1 MVLCYPKDI
10 MNSGHL
16 SRWQKLGYGV
26 ADLGAALSFVTI
38 NFFLFIFL
46 VQVAGLN
53 PALAGTAIL
62 IGRVLDAVTDPLMGL
77 ISDRTRSRWGRR
89 KPYIWAGLVPV
100 GLSFMLLW
108 FVPEGSQTVKFLW
121 ATLTL
126 CLFSVSFT
134 VVQVP
139 YMALTPELA
148 PDYETR
154 TSLTSY
160 RIGFGTLASL
170 LAAATPPLIVGAFAL
185 PGEVALGSRNGW
197 LAVGIAFGLVIITSY
212 LIMALITRETPKD
225 LPVEAP
231 TSLLDTY
238 LSAFRIY
245 GYPHI
250 LALFVLVTLGLG
262 VIQVNLPIYLVSNL
276 QFGEGQ
282 QSTIQGLLFIVA
294 ILSLPLW
301 NLLSSRRGKR
311 HAFAHGLVVL
321 GISIPLLVWFSPPG
335 MLSAYLIVMT
345 VLAGIGTGAIL
356 LFPWAM
362 LPDVVEF
369 DEVQNGVR
377 REGVI
382 YAIFTFGQKLA
393 IAASAF
399 ITGLV
404 LEGLGYQGGVLEQSL
419 RAKQG
424 VVFMIGP
431 LAALLFML
439 ALWLVWLYPIT
450 RARHEAAQQQLLRRT
465 ST

>member
-1 MVLCYPKDI
+1 

-16 SRWQKLGYGV
+16 SRWRKLGYGV

-77 ISDRTRSRWGRR
+77 VSDRTQSRWGRR
-89 KPYIWAGLVPV
+89 KPFIWAGLLPV
-100 GLSFMLLW
+100 GISFMLLW
-108 FVPEGSQTVKFLW
+108 FVPEGTQMVKFLW
-121 ATLTL
+121 ATFAL

-170 LAAATPPLIVGAFAL
+170 LAAAAPPLVVGAFAR
-185 PGEVALGSRNGW
+185 PGDVALSSRDGW
-197 LAVGIAFGLVIITSY
+197 LAVGIIFGAVIIISY
-212 LIMALITRETPKD
+212 LIMALSVRETPRD
-225 LPVEAP
+225 VSRGG
-231 TSLLDTY
+231 TSNLFQTY
-238 LSAFRIY
+238 LSAFRVY

-250 LALFVLVTLGLG
+250 LMLFMLVTLGLG

-276 QFGEGQ
+276 KLGEGP
-282 QSTIQGLLFIVA
+282 QSIIQGLLFVVA

-301 NLLSSRRGKR
+301 TLLSSRRGKR
-311 HAFAHGLVVL
+311 YAFACGLALL
-321 GISIPLLVWFSPPG
+321 GISVPLLVWFSPPG
-335 MLSAYLIVMT
+335 ALSPYLIAMT
-345 VLAGIGTGAIL
+345 VLAGVGTGAIL

-369 DEVQNGVR
+369 DEYQNGVR

-393 IAASAF
+393 IAVSAF
-399 ITGLV
+399 LTGLV
-404 LEGLGYQGGVLEQSL
+404 LERLGYEGGLLEQSVD
-419 RAKQG
+419 AQQG

-431 LAALLFML
+431 VAAFLFVL

-450 RARHEAAQQQLLRRT
+450 RSRHEAVTQQLRRRT
-465 ST
+465 LP